1 MLRNSRTSEVLR
13 DFAVVVLWDVM
24 VFKLDQ
30 FLKKVLGDRAK
41 CSILVYNK
49 CYKVCSAPSPGF
61 RNKLFY
67 KAEYTTQGKVAI
79 IRIGP

>member
-1 MLRNSRTSEVLR
+1 MLRNSRTSEVLS

-41 CSILVYNK
+41 CSILVYKQMLEN
-49 CYKVCSAPSPGF
+49 VFCSFPWF
-61 RNKLFY
+61 WK
-67 KAEYTTQGKVAI
+67 QAI
-79 IRIGP
+79 L

>member
-1 MLRNSRTSEVLR
+1 MLRNSRTSEVLS

-41 CSILVYNK
+41 SILVYKQRLEN
-49 CYKVCSAPSPGF
+49 VFCSFPWF
-61 RNKLFY
+61 WK
-67 KAEYTTQGKVAI
+67 QAI
-79 IRIGP
+79 L